1 MVCHL
6 ADELKVNIRNHWR
19 PDAAWLAG
27 YQKIQLSQ
35 LVSEL
40 LGPAHTP
47 SPDKKKSELV
57 EALAK
62 LFTDAAEGTVEDKKL
77 AERLNQW
84 LPSNL
89 REGEDEMAEVDEVV
103 STKKM

>member
-1 MVCHL
+1 M
-6 ADELKVNIRNHWR
+6 DIRDHWR

-27 YQKIQLSQ
+27 FQKIQLGQ
-35 LVSEL
+35 LITEL
-40 LGPAHTP
+40 LGPAHAP
-47 SPDKKKSELV
+47 SPDKKKSDLV

-77 AERLNQW
+77 AARLNEW

-89 REGEDEMAEVDEVV
+89 REVEAADEDQVV
-103 STKKM
+103 VK

>member
-1 MVCHL
+1 VRHL
-6 ADELKVNIRNHWR
+6 ADKLKVNIRNHWS

-27 YQKIQLSQ
+27 FQKIQLAE
-35 LVSEL
+35 LVTQL

-47 SPDKKKSELV
+47 PLERKKSELV
-57 EALAK
+57 ETLAT
-62 LFTDAAEGTVEDKKL
+62 LFATAADGQIEDKKL

-89 REGEDEMAEVDEVV
+89 RDAKEESAD
-103 STKKM
+103 SIS